1 MICFLIGSVYERV
14 NLVHMEQSSSP
25 PSTPR
30 RVIVALMAV
39 MAVIA
44 VTTMV
49 VDTNTQQSNEITANM
64 GFPLRTPSGAD
75 APASVLYRTKI
86 KFTTDTVSTH
96 HANDNKCSASQTSTI
111 NKAINTYKG
120 PLNYAMK
127 NKNQKN
133 WNLYFG
139 KPTQQKTDAD
149 VQGILSDA
157 QKYYGM
163 FNKAGGWTAE
173 CCGTSVHSSE
183 ECATCVKN
191 PSTLAFAMS
200 ATYSDGTKLSYKK
213 IKICA
218 NAMNEEPMTLGLT
231 LFHEL
236 IHMVSGAKDNGGS
249 LNDYMKTTM
258 VQVARNDPT
267 AARSTANN
275 FAMYITKSGMTHAK
289 FDKYTAGWGRSSEDA
304 NCYDGYSN
312 CADLAGQNQCQYSN
326 IKSGCCE
333 ACKGK

>member
-1 MICFLIGSVYERV
+1 MGRHQRM
-14 NLVHMEQSSSP
+14 HMEQSPSPPSP
-25 PSTPR
+25 PSTTW
-30 RVIVALMAV
+30 RVIALMAV
-39 MAVIA
+39 MAVMA
-44 VTTMV
+44 VTIMV
-49 VDTNTQQSNEITANM
+49 VDTNTQQPNSTNEISANM

-75 APASVLYRTKI
+75 APASVLYRTKV
-86 KFTTDTVSTH
+86 KFTTDTVRTH

-111 NKAINTYKG
+111 DKAITAFSG
-120 PLNYAMK
+120 PLSYAMN

-149 VQGILSDA
+149 VEGILSDA

-183 ECATCVKN
+183 ECATCIRN
-191 PSTLAFAMS
+191 PNTLAFAMS
-200 ATYSDGTKLSYKK
+200 STYSDGTKLSYKK

-236 IHMVSGAKDNGGS
+236 IHMVSGATDNGGS
-249 LNDYMKTTM
+249 LNAYMKTSM
-258 VQVARNDPT
+258 VQVAKNNPT

-275 FAMYITKSGMTHAK
+275 FAMYITKSGMTHAN

-304 NCYDGYSN
+304 NCYDRYSN
-312 CADLAGQNQCQYSN
+312 CVDLAGLSSNQCQYSN